1 MHPLRI
7 GTPARLY
14 TLFVVAAVAAIAPFA
29 HVLGDLY
36 NIWNLKPE
44 YSHGVIIPLLSAF
57 LIWRQREE
65 LRNLPF
71 TGSWTGLW
79 LIAFGLVLRFIG
91 AATTMHTL
99 EHYAFLLV
107 LYGLVLSLTGPVIF
121 KRLWMPLIILVF
133 AVPLPS
139 FFNNALS
146 LHLQLISSE
155 LGVWV
160 IRAAGISVLLEGNI
174 IDLGNYQL
182 EVAEACSG
190 LRYLF
195 PLMTLSFIVAYLFRG
210 PMWKRATVFLSS
222 IPVTVIMNSL
232 RIGFIGITVEHWGSG
247 MAEGALH
254 DFEGW
259 LVFMLS
265 TGAVVLTAFGLSR
278 IGRSKVPWSQAFA
291 MGPVPQKGATSA
303 RASGSSVSAPKST
316 SALASVP
323 ASSSPSQI
331 PAGQVV
337 PRPFVAAA
345 VLVMAGAA
353 VDAATPAP
361 TLTFPERV
369 SFADFPTQVDDWV
382 GRRDSLQG
390 IYLDALHLD
399 DYVLADFSEN
409 AGPAVNFYSAYY
421 QTQDN
426 TRAIHSPH
434 DCIPG
439 GGWEIVKFEQRMMPA
454 TQSTAAFPVNRA
466 IVQLGNHRQIVY
478 YWFDERGRQI
488 TNEYVAR
495 WYLFWDALTRHRT
508 DGALVRF
515 VATVPPGG
523 DETEVDNRIVRL
535 ATRIE
540 PTLNRF
546 VPN

>member
-1 MHPLRI
+1 
-7 GTPARLY
+7 
-14 TLFVVAAVAAIAPFA
+14 
-29 HVLGDLY
+29 
-36 NIWNLKPE
+36 
-44 YSHGVIIPLLSAF
+44 
-57 LIWRQREE
+57 
-65 LRNLPF
+65 
-71 TGSWTGLW
+71 
-79 LIAFGLVLRFIG
+79 
-91 AATTMHTL
+91 
-99 EHYAFLLV
+99 
-107 LYGLVLSLTGPVIF
+107 
-121 KRLWMPLIILVF
+121 
-133 AVPLPS
+133 
-139 FFNNALS
+139 
-146 LHLQLISSE
+146 
-155 LGVWV
+155 
-160 IRAAGISVLLEGNI
+160 
-174 IDLGNYQL
+174 
-182 EVAEACSG
+182 
-190 LRYLF
+190 
-195 PLMTLSFIVAYLFRG
+195 
-210 PMWKRATVFLSS
+210 
-222 IPVTVIMNSL
+222 
-232 RIGFIGITVEHWGSG
+232 
-247 MAEGALH
+247 
-254 DFEGW
+254 
-259 LVFMLS
+259 
-265 TGAVVLTAFGLSR
+265 
-278 IGRSKVPWSQAFA
+278 
-291 MGPVPQKGATSA
+291 
-303 RASGSSVSAPKST
+303 
-316 SALASVP
+316 
-323 ASSSPSQI
+323 
-331 PAGQVV
+331 
-337 PRPFVAAA
+337 
-345 VLVMAGAA
+345 MAGAT

>member
-14 TLFVVAAVAAIAPFA
+14 TLFVIAAVAAIVPFA
-29 HVLGDLY
+29 HVLGELY

-65 LRNLPF
+65 LRKLPF

-79 LIAFGLVLRFIG
+79 LIALGLVLRFIG

-107 LYGLVLSLTGPVIF
+107 LYGLVLSVTGPVIF
-121 KRLWMPLIILVF
+121 KRLWMPLIILIF

-210 PMWKRATVFLSS
+210 PMWKRATLFLSS

-232 RIGFIGITVEHWGSG
+232 RIGFIGITVERWGSG

-278 IGRSKVPWSQAFA
+278 VGRSKVPWSQAFA
-291 MGPVPQKGATSA
+291 
-303 RASGSSVSAPKST
+303 APKST
-316 SALASVP
+316 AAVASVP
-323 ASSSPSQI
+323 ASSP
-331 PAGQVV
+331 PPGQVV

-345 VLVMAGAA
+345 VLVLAGAA

-361 TLTFPERV
+361 TLTFPERA
-369 SFADFPTQVDDWV
+369 SFADFPAQIGDWV
-382 GRRDSLQG
+382 GRRDSMQG

-399 DYVLADFSEN
+399 DYVLADYVASD
-409 AGPAVNFYSAYY
+409 GQAVNFYSAYY

-439 GGWEIVKFEQRMMPA
+439 GGWEIVKFEQSMMPA

-466 IVQLGNHRQIVY
+466 IVQLGTHRQIVY

-523 DETEVDNRIVRL
+523 DETAIDDRIVRL

-540 PTLNRF
+540 PTLSRF

>member
-1 MHPLRI
+1 MHPLRA
-7 GTPARLY
+7 GPPLGLY
-14 TLFVVAAVAAIAPFA
+14 TLFAIAAAAAVLPFA

-44 YSHGVIIPLLSAF
+44 YSHGIIIPVLSAF
-57 LIWRQREE
+57 LIWRQREQ
-65 LRNLPF
+65 LRGLPF
-71 TGSWTGLW
+71 TGSWTGVV
-79 LIAFGLVLRFIG
+79 LIVLGLVMRFIG
-91 AATTMHTL
+91 ASTTMHTF

-107 LYGLVLSLTGPVIF
+107 LYGLVLALTGPAIF
-121 KRLWMPLIILVF
+121 RRLWVPLIMLVF

-139 FFNNALS
+139 FFNNSLS
-146 LHLQLISSE
+146 LHLQLMSSA

-160 IRAAGISVLLEGNI
+160 IRAAGVSVLLEGNI

-195 PLMTLSFIVAYLFRG
+195 PLMTLSFIVAYMFRG
-210 PMWKRATVFLSS
+210 PFWKRTVIFLSS
-222 IPVTVIMNSL
+222 IPITIVMNSL
-232 RIGFIGITVEHWGSG
+232 RIGFIGITVERWGTS

-265 TGAVVLTAFGLSR
+265 TGAVLLVAVGLAR
-278 IGRSKVPWSQAFA
+278 LGRSKVPWHEAFTF
-291 MGPVPQKGATSA
+291 GPPVANTPAAKRDATVAGAA
-303 RASGSSVSAPKST
+303 APRA
-316 SALASVP
+316 
-323 ASSSPSQI
+323 
-331 PAGQVV
+331 V

-345 VLVMAGAA
+345 VLVLAGAA
-353 VDAATPAP
+353 VDVATPAP
-361 TLTFPERV
+361 EFTYPQRA
-369 SFADFPTQVDDWV
+369 SFDEFPTHVGDWV
-382 GRRDSLQG
+382 GKRDTLQG
-390 IYLDALHLD
+390 IYLNALRLD
-399 DYVLADFSEN
+399 DYVLADYRESD
-409 AGPAVNFYSAYY
+409 GVPVNFYAAYY
-421 QTQDN
+421 QTQDS

-439 GGWEIVKFEQRMMPA
+439 GGWEISKFEQRSIPA
-454 TQSTAAFPVNRA
+454 TAATPAFKVNRA
-466 IVQLGNHRQIVY
+466 VVQLGSHRQIVY
-478 YWFDERGRQI
+478 YWFDERGRQL
-488 TNEYVAR
+488 TNEYIAR

-515 VATVPPGG
+515 VASVPPGT
-523 DETEVDNRIVRL
+523 DEAQVDDRIVRL

-540 PTLNRF
+540 PTLHRY

>member
-1 MHPLRI
+1 MHPLRA
-7 GTPARLY
+7 GPPLGLY
-14 TLFVVAAVAAIAPFA
+14 TLFVIAAVAAVLPFA
-29 HVLGDLY
+29 HVLSDLY
-36 NIWNLKPE
+36 SIWNLKPE
-44 YSHGVIIPLLSAF
+44 YSHGIIIPVLSAF
-57 LIWRQREE
+57 LIWRQREQ
-65 LRNLPF
+65 LRELPF
-71 TGSWTGLW
+71 TGSWTGVV
-79 LIAFGLVLRFIG
+79 LIVLGLMMRFLG
-91 AATTMHTL
+91 AATTMLTL

-107 LYGLVLSLTGPVIF
+107 LYGLVLALTGPAIF
-121 KRLWMPLIILVF
+121 RRLWVPLIMLVF

-139 FFNNALS
+139 FFNNSLS
-146 LHLQLISSE
+146 LNLQLMSSS

-160 IRAAGISVLLEGNI
+160 IRAAGISVLLEGNV

-210 PMWKRATVFLSS
+210 AFWKRTVIFLSS
-222 IPVTVIMNSL
+222 IPITIVMNSL
-232 RIGFIGITVEHWGSG
+232 RIGFIGITVERWGTS

-265 TGAVVLTAFGLSR
+265 TGSVMLVAVGLARSGPTKLPWHEAFSFGPPVANTRAAKRDATPAPAALSR
-278 IGRSKVPWSQAFA
+278 A
-291 MGPVPQKGATSA
+291 
-303 RASGSSVSAPKST
+303 
-316 SALASVP
+316 
-323 ASSSPSQI
+323 
-331 PAGQVV
+331 V
-337 PRPFVAAA
+337 PRPFLAAA
-345 VLVMAGAA
+345 VLVLTGAA

-361 TLTFPERV
+361 ELTYPQRA
-369 SFADFPTQVDDWV
+369 SFDEFPTHVGDWV
-382 GRRDSLQG
+382 GKRDTLQG
-390 IYLDALHLD
+390 VYLDALRLD
-399 DYVLADFSEN
+399 DYVLADYHE
-409 AGPAVNFYSAYY
+409 ADGVPVNFYAAYY
-421 QTQDN
+421 QVQDS

-439 GGWEIVKFEQRMMPA
+439 GGWEITKFEQRFIPA
-454 TQSTAAFPVNRA
+454 TTATPAFKVNRA
-466 IVQLGNHRQIVY
+466 IVQLGSHRQIVY
-478 YWFDERGRQI
+478 YWFDERGHQF

-515 VATVPPGG
+515 VATVPPGT
-523 DETEVDNRIVRL
+523 DEAQIDDRIMRL

-540 PTLNRF
+540 PTLDRY